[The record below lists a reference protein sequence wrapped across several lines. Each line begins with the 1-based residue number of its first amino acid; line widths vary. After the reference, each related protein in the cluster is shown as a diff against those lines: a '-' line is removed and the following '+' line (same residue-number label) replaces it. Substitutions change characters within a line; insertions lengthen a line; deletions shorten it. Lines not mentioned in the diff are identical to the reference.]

1 MPGRRLCR
9 LTCAAA
15 GSSPETNSL
24 QPTKLSLMNSA
35 FFGMA
40 RWSRTRWLVTVIA
53 VPMLAACGGKERVCS
68 DETAP
73 YVGARNNAPLQV
85 PEGLSLPSRSG
96 ALTIPD
102 VGQDV
107 QKSERTGCLDE
118 PPSYFRSAGTV
129 ARTPEE
135 VVASWAQAWST
146 RDAEGVIALYS
157 AKFQAPTDASSA
169 AAWLEQRR
177 EQVAVGP
184 VPDAA
189 LEELQVIPDGA
200 DRRIVRFV
208 QKFGANSLR
217 KELVLVREG
226 ISWRII
232 EEKVSAVK

>member
-1 MPGRRLCR
+1 
-9 LTCAAA
+9 
-15 GSSPETNSL
+15 
-24 QPTKLSLMNSA
+24 MNSA

-40 RWSRTRWLVTVIA
+40 RSSRTRWFVTVLA
-53 VPMLAACGGKERVCS
+53 VPMLAACGGGKERVCS

-73 YVGARNNAPLQV
+73 YVTARNNAPLQV
-85 PEGLSLPSRSG
+85 PEGLSAPSRSG

-107 QKSERTGCLDE
+107 PKTERTACLDE

-157 AKFQAPTDASSA
+157 AKFQAPTDAASA

-184 VPDAA
+184 VPDAS
-189 LEELQVIPDGA
+189 LEGLQVVPDGA